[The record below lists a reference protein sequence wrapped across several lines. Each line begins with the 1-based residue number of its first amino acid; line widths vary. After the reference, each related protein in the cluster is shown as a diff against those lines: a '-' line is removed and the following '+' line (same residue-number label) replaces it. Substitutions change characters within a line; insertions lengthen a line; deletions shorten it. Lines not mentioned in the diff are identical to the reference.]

1 MAKKIVAA
9 TKNDFIKAIKENMAK
24 EINLTNDQVKAL
36 YETFVQIV
44 KDTVNAENKLVL
56 SGFGTFKKR
65 NLKARKGV
73 NPKTGQKI
81 QIKASKTVSFKAAG
95 AFKKAL

>member
-36 YETFVQIV
+36 YETFVHIV

>member
-1 MAKKIVAA
+1 MAKKIIASS
-9 TKNDFIKAIKENMAK
+9 KNDFIKAIKENMGK
-24 EINLTNDQVKAL
+24 EITLTNDQAKAA

-44 KDTVNAENKLVL
+44 KETVNAENKIVL

-65 NLKARKGV
+65 ALKARKGV
-73 NPKTGQKI
+73 NPKTGEKI

-95 AFKKAL
+95 SFKAEL